1 MNIYRILTLVV
12 FAAGVSGCGP
22 VPLVPVTYEK
32 EVVAQSDLTAFV
44 ELNTGRVSGHS
55 SSTMI
60 YAGGIFVPV
69 STGPVPELQFGA
81 EDQAIFIQSLKDE
94 MQRLGIVGSIADTAA
109 DDSLNMVVDF
119 VQTEHFPNFQ
129 EYKLTVSLLTTYRGE
144 FRAHRYEVLSSEGD
158 SGWTKWNTN
167 AAMGKEKA
175 ATKLMD
181 LLMADIQLF
190 VAEIEQL
197 ESDPVISS

>member
-1 MNIYRILTLVV
+1 MNIYRILMLVV

-44 ELNTGRVSGHS
+44 ELNTGRVSGYS

-109 DDSLNMVVDF
+109 DDSLNMGVDF

-129 EYKLTVSLLTTYRGE
+129 E
-144 FRAHRYEVLSSEGD
+144 
-158 SGWTKWNTN
+158 
-167 AAMGKEKA
+167 
-175 ATKLMD
+175 
-181 LLMADIQLF
+181 
-190 VAEIEQL
+190 
-197 ESDPVISS
+197 